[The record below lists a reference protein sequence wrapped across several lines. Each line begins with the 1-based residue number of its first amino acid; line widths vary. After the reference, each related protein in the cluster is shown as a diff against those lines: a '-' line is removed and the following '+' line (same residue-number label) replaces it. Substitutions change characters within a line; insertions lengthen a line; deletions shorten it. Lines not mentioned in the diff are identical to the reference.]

1 MSSRPLIKPHTVI
14 SDGNMASVSIT
25 SDVTIIQQLSMIS
38 YGFSWV
44 GSTPV
49 GTIAI
54 QVSNDYSIDPA
65 GAVLNAGTWT
75 PLDLIYQ
82 GNVVSTVPVSGNTG
96 NGLIDIETGAYAI
109 RAVYTKGSGT
119 GTLQGKVCSKVQ

>member
-14 SDGNMASVSIT
+14 LDGNMASVSIT

-44 GSTPV
+44 GSTPI

-54 QVSNDYSIDPA
+54 QVSNDYSVDA
-65 GAVLNAGTWT
+65 GGIVSNAGTWT
-75 PLDLIYQ
+75 PLDLVY
-82 GNVVSTVPVSGNTG
+82 GGAVVSTVPVTGNTG
-96 NGLIDIETGAYAI
+96 NGMIDIETGAYAI
-109 RAVYTKGSGT
+109 RAVYTKTSGT
-119 GTLQGKVCSKVQ
+119 GTIQGKVCSKVM

>member
-14 SDGNMASVSIT
+14 SDGNMASASIT

-38 YGFSWV
+38 YGYSWS
-44 GSTPV
+44 GSSPV

-54 QVSNDYSIDPA
+54 QVSNDYAIDP
-65 GAVLNAGTWT
+65 GGTVSNAGTWT
-75 PLDLIYQ
+75 PLDLAYNGSI
-82 GNVVSTVPVSGNTG
+82 VSTVPVTGNTG

-109 RAVYTKGSGT
+109 RTVYTRTSGT
-119 GTLQGKVCSKVQ
+119 GTLQGKLSAKVQ